1 MKPEN
6 RRRWGAI
13 LALGTILILSLIS
26 ASRLHLDER
35 LTSMLPD
42 TDPIFNRYLFV
53 AQRFHMLDAVYVDI
67 ESESAKPGDQQDAES
82 VADAFYERLHRSGMF
97 ANIFYKISGDQFG
110 NLIALLSS
118 RKARLGGEADM
129 ARYGSRLKDEEVRRL
144 LAAAK
149 RRLLEPAG
157 AFWRGQVSRD
167 PLNLDDLVLQKLE
180 ILRADSAGTQM
191 QAGRLWNEDGKH
203 ILMIALPDFPA
214 VDTKRGEKLVELLNQ
229 ARRESAEV
237 SASGRVRISFAGTHI
252 STLDNSLTIKGDVT
266 RATISMSLGLLLLGF
281 LVFRRRLFVLLIFLP
296 AAFGLTMAA
305 GVMALWDSFFSA
317 IALGCGTVLV
327 GIAVDYGVLLLY
339 HLDNVETGRTKR
351 EQVLRA
357 LVFPLVM
364 GAATTIA
371 GFVGLTFMSLPGQR
385 QMGWF
390 AILGIIG
397 AMLFAILGLR
407 YFIPDRPGKASR
419 PVFPLDAFCS
429 RFREWRDNYRR
440 WTLIVGVTLL
450 LIGVYGITRLQF
462 EGDVS
467 RLSHL
472 NPENQRDEEQILK
485 IWGSFSPTAVV
496 VRGANLEEAL
506 EANDRVF
513 EVLKELMA
521 AGKIVRFG
529 SISPILPAL
538 RTQEDNL
545 QRWKEFWSASRRSA
559 LRSSLENE
567 AEAQGFNSKIFGLFF
582 DTLDHTPPPVT
593 LKDFQSTPLQY
604 LMASKVVTDGTESLV
619 MSSFFLEDRSRLAE
633 VEARIAAA
641 VPGAIV
647 VDKKSFVE
655 YMGTLVKGEFQKLLL
670 IALAAITLCLYLFLR
685 RVELVVVN
693 LLPVLASVV
702 VTMGLMGFLGVRINL
717 MSLLFVVFIFGVG
730 VDFSIFLMSSAL
742 NQYRSKGGHES
753 LMCGAVIIC
762 ALTTAGGF
770 FSLVFA
776 RHSMLF
782 SMGLTGLTS
791 MLASVAAAL
800 VIVPSYMK
808 RLLWQD
814 GRHGT
819 PSLKTMAGAAWA
831 AVYLVGAAFL
841 YSYCLRF
848 VMRLR
853 YPQDSEARRKFCRRY
868 LHMVAAALVRHI
880 PYLDSRRIY
889 LGAEPDKFAR
899 PSVIISNHQSAFDIM
914 LMLALPVEMVM
925 VVKQWVWDAP
935 VIGPLIQDAGYILID
950 HESYQGIL
958 QQSRECLEKGISIMI
973 FPEGRRSPD
982 GQLRRFHVGA
992 FKLALETESDIL
1004 PVLISSSK
1012 DCVPP
1017 KAFWVGD
1024 HQTVVRVLDRVTRD
1038 QFDYSLEARELSRH
1052 VKKMLQR
1059 YELQDWQLS
1068 QAGPAFW
1075 HNIRSLYNYRGS
1087 YVESYISW
1095 KLRLDPI
1102 YKGID
1107 DLVPQEGTVLDLGSG
1122 YGLMAA
1128 ILARKSRHR
1137 HILGIDF
1144 DERKFRVSQG
1154 VALAFPN
1161 IEFHMENFLEWEYPQ
1176 VDVVLLIDSLHYW
1189 PEGRQLEVIAKA
1201 SQALREGGFIVLREG
1216 LSTRS
1221 FGHLAVRIGEYFGVK
1236 VGHNRGGAGLYFQTK
1251 EFFQDAF
1258 IKHGVKFLAEVPD
1271 LGRGS
1276 NIVLV
1281 FKKETGCATT
1291 LS

>member
-6 RRRWGAI
+6 RRRWGPIIAI
-13 LALGTILILSLIS
+13 GALLILSLIS
-26 ASRLHLDER
+26 AKRLQLDER

-53 AQRFHMLDAVYVDI
+53 AQRFHVLDAVYVDI

-97 ANIFYKISGDQFG
+97 ANIFYKISGDQFS

-118 RKARLGGEADM
+118 RKARLAGEADM
-129 ARYGSRLKDEEVRRL
+129 GRYGSRLEDEEVRRL
-144 LAAAK
+144 LGAAK

-157 AFWRGQVSRD
+157 VFWRGQVSRD
-167 PLNLDDLVLQKLE
+167 PLNLDDLVIHKLE
-180 ILRADSAGTQM
+180 ILRADAVGTKM
-191 QAGRLWNEDGKH
+191 QAGRLWSEDGKH

-229 ARRESAEV
+229 ARRESIEI
-237 SASGRVRISFAGTHI
+237 SPRTRVGISFTGSHI
-252 STLDNSLTIKGDVT
+252 STLDNSSTIKGDVT
-266 RATISMSLGLLLLGF
+266 RATIFMSIGLLLLGV

-296 AAFGLTMAA
+296 AAFGLTLAA
-305 GVMALWDSFFSA
+305 GLMALWDPFFSA

-327 GIAVDYGVLLLY
+327 GIAVDYGVPILY
-339 HLDNVETGRTKR
+339 HLDNIETGRTKR
-351 EQVLRA
+351 EQMLGS
-357 LVFPLVM
+357 LVSPLVM

-371 GFVGLTFMSLPGQR
+371 GFAGLTFMSLPGQR

-390 AILGIIG
+390 ASLGIIG

-407 YFIPDRPGKASR
+407 YFIPNRPGKASR
-419 PVFPLDAFCS
+419 PLLPLDAFCS
-429 RFREWRDNYRR
+429 RFREWRGDYRR
-440 WTLIVGVTLL
+440 WTLIAGLSLL
-450 LIGVYGITRLQF
+450 ALGAYGITWLQF

-472 NPENQRDEEQILK
+472 NPENQRDSEQILK
-485 IWGSFSPTAVV
+485 VWGSFSPTVVV
-496 VRGANLEEAL
+496 VRGTTLDTAL
-506 EANDRVF
+506 KANDRLF
-513 EVLKELMA
+513 AVLKDLMTD
-521 AGKIVRFG
+521 GKIVRFG

-538 RTQEDNL
+538 KTQEENL
-545 QRWKEFWSASRRSA
+545 QRWKEFWSATRRNA
-559 LRSSLENE
+559 LRSSLEKG
-567 AEAQGFNSKIFGLFF
+567 ATAQGFNQKIFAPFF
-582 DTLDHTPPPVT
+582 DGLDQEPSPVT
-593 LKDFQSTPLQY
+593 LKDFEATPLKY
-604 LMASKVVTDGTESLV
+604 LLDSKVVTNGTENLV
-619 MSSFFLEDRSRLAE
+619 MTSFSPGDRSRLAE
-633 VEARIAAA
+633 VEARITAA

-655 YMGTLVKGEFQKLLL
+655 YMGKLVKGEFHKLLL
-670 IALAAITLCLYLFLR
+670 IALVAITLCLYLFLR

-742 NQYRSKGGHES
+742 NKYRSKGGHES

-776 RHSMLF
+776 RHGMLF
-782 SMGLTGLTS
+782 SMGLTGLIS

-800 VIVPSYMK
+800 VIVPSYMQ
-808 RLLWQD
+808 RLLWRE
-814 GRHGT
+814 GRYGT
-819 PSLKTMAGAAWA
+819 PSLKTMAGTAWA

-841 YSYCLRF
+841 YSYCLRYF
-848 VMRLR
+848 FILR
-853 YPQDSEARRKFCRRY
+853 YPKNLEARGKFCRRY
-868 LHMVAAALVRHI
+868 LHLVAAGLLRSF

-889 LGAEPDKFAR
+889 LEAEPERFAR
-899 PSVIISNHQSAFDIM
+899 PSVIVSNHQSAFDIM
-914 LMLALPVEMVM
+914 LLLALPVEMVM
-925 VVKQWVWDAP
+925 VVKKWVWKAP
-935 VIGPLIQDAGYILID
+935 IIGPLIQDADYILAD
-950 HESYQGIL
+950 QESYAKIL
-958 QQSRECLEKGISIMI
+958 EQCREFLKKGISIMI
-973 FPEGRRSPD
+973 FPEGSRSAD
-982 GQLRRFHVGA
+982 GRLQRFHVGA
-992 FKLALETESDIL
+992 FKLAMEMESDIV
-1004 PVLISSSK
+1004 PVLITNSQA
-1012 DCVPP
+1012 CIPY

-1024 HQTVVRVLDRVTRD
+1024 HQTIVRVLPRVTREE
-1038 QFDYSLEARELSRH
+1038 FDYSQEARELSRL
-1052 VKKMLQR
+1052 VKRKLQR
-1059 YELQDWQLS
+1059 SELEDWHLAQD
-1068 QAGPAFW
+1068 GPAFW

-1087 YVESYISW
+1087 YVESYIAW

-1107 DLVPQEGTVLDLGSG
+1107 DLVPQAGTVLDLGSG
-1122 YGLMAA
+1122 YGLMPA
-1128 ILARKSRHR
+1128 ILARKSRRR

-1154 VALAFPN
+1154 VALTFPN
-1161 IEFHMENFLEWEYPQ
+1161 IEFHRENFLEWEYPQ

-1201 SQALREGGFIVLREG
+1201 SQALREGGLIVLREG
-1216 LSTRS
+1216 LNTRS

-1236 VGHNRGGAGLYFQTK
+1236 IGHNRGGPGLYFQTK

-1258 IKHGVKFLAEVPD
+1258 IKHGVKLLAEVPD

-1291 LS
+1291 RS